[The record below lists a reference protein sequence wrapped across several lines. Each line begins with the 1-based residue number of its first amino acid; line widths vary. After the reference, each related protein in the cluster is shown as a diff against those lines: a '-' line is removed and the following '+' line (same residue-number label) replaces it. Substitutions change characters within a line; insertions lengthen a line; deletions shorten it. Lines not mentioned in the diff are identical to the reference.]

1 MDGRKP
7 VGGKLEIKIRLRD
20 PIVAKEVEQVQEKWT
35 VLIH

>member
-7 VGGKLEIKIRLRD
+7 VGGKLGVKLRLRD
-20 PIVAKEVEQVQEKWT
+20 PIVEVEQVLKKWT